1 MDFRIR
7 GLMKAMADKCGESK
21 LMWKAFTSPTS
32 KQIDRYYQAVKFNTL
47 KYSGGFK
54 LSYTYAFESRQPKN
68 IYYSIYKYKRGSK
81 EGMLSAA
88 KRVR

>member
-1 MDFRIR
+1 
-7 GLMKAMADKCGESK
+7 MKAMADKCGESK

-54 LSYTYAFESRQPKN
+54 LLYTYAFKS
-68 IYYSIYKYKRGSK
+68 
-81 EGMLSAA
+81 
-88 KRVR
+88 

>member
-1 MDFRIR
+1 
-7 GLMKAMADKCGESK
+7 MKATADKCGESK
-21 LMWKAFTSPTS
+21 LMWKAFTSLTS
-32 KQIDRYYQAVKFNTL
+32 KQIDRYYQAVKFIIL

-54 LSYTYAFESRQPKN
+54 LPYTYAIKSRQLKN

-81 EGMLSAA
+81 GGMLTAA